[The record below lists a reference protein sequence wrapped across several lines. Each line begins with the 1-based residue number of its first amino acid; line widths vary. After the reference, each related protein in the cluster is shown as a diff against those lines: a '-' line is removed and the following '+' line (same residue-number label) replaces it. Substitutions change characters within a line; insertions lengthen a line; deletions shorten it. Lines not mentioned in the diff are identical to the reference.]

1 MDFKQILFKNIK
13 SNLEQYAAYTFSLI
27 TSILC
32 FFIQSILYNSQ
43 VVIGEN
49 NFFVVPTI
57 SVFNTSLWYVYM
69 YIAFSKY
76 REREFIR
83 FLTLGM
89 TCGELK
95 ILIFLENI
103 LIFLV
108 CIPTGLVLGLIF
120 SKIIALSL
128 FNFFGIHIL
137 TFQFKSVVYKI
148 ISLHYAVLTTVF
160 TLWSFR
166 FIDNLGITNT
176 SNFGCLSIAHT
187 KSSKLIK
194 IALVSLIMYYL
205 YWLEKFN
212 LTSDARYYVD
222 FAFFCII
229 GTYIIFLFF
238 IKTSNYFIERNK
250 NFYYKKI
257 LLIKELKASLKDD
270 NIVIFFIIF
279 LNFMFIICE
288 RIRHLPNIKTTFDLF
303 SIFQKDTFNLINV
316 FSVLLSFFV
325 FANILYFKSKIDLYN
340 WKPRIIKLHKVGL
353 TTEEV
358 HNILLR
364 KLKLTFFLPVILTAS
379 ACISY
384 NYILN
389 INNEFAMN
397 TIKILLCYF
406 SIQFLGYII
415 TKNKILFFRS

>member
-13 SNLEQYAAYTFSLI
+13 SNLDHYAAYTFSLI

-43 VVIGEN
+43 VVIGKN
-49 NFFVVPTI
+49 NFIVVPTI
-57 SVFNTSLWYVYM
+57 SVFNTSLWYIYM
-69 YIAFSKY
+69 YISFSKH

-95 ILIFLENI
+95 ILIFLENT

-128 FNFFGIHIL
+128 FNFSGIHIL

-148 ISLHYAVLTTVF
+148 IAAHYAVLTTVF
-160 TLWSFR
+160 TLWSFK
-166 FIDNLGITNT
+166 FIDNLSITNS
-176 SNFGCLSIAHT
+176 SNHEYLSVANT
-187 KSSKLIK
+187 KSSKLLK
-194 IALVSLIMYYL
+194 IILVFLIMCYFYL
-205 YWLEKFN
+205 LEKFN
-212 LTSDARYYVD
+212 LSSQARYYTD
-222 FAFFCII
+222 FAFLCIL
-229 GTYIIFLFF
+229 GTYILFLFVVKAF
-238 IKTSNYFIERNK
+238 KTLIRRNK

-257 LLIKELKASLKDD
+257 LLIKEIEAFFKDD
-270 NIVIFFIIF
+270 KIVIFFIGF

-288 RIRHLPNIKTTFDLF
+288 RIRHLPNIKTTFDFF
-303 SIFQKDTFNLINV
+303 STFQKDTFNLINV

-340 WKPRIIKLHKVGL
+340 WKPRIIKLRKVGL

-358 HNILLR
+358 HNILLC
-364 KLKLTFFLPVILTAS
+364 KLKLTFFLPVILTAL
-379 ACISY
+379 ACVSY

-406 SIQFLGYII
+406 IIQFLGYII